1 MILHILGAILFFGML
16 WAMLQ
21 YEGTPEDV
29 QADDHPTTA
38 QTKTPRSGVIPVTRV
53 PALAALQ
60 AGRQGRGPG

>member
-29 QADDHPTTA
+29 QADDDPTA
-38 QTKTPRSGVIPVTRV
+38 VLTKTPRSGVIPATRV
-53 PALAALQ
+53 PALAALR
-60 AGRQGRGPG
+60 AGRQGSGRG